1 MSSKQLVERL
11 ITSEAKA
18 DSHLVR
24 TGKLPKNEWRKLSEA
39 ASILSESN
47 VYIDDSADLNIMEL
61 RAKARQLKADKDIDI
76 LFIDYIQL
84 LHAPQKSESRQQE
97 ISYISRSLKALAKK
111 IRYSNCGTF
120 SAV

>member
-1 MSSKQLVERL
+1 MGKTALALNFGRNIAVDHKLKVGFFSLEMSSKQLVERL

-61 RAKARQLKADKDIDI
+61 RAKAR
-76 LFIDYIQL
+76 
-84 LHAPQKSESRQQE
+84 PV
-97 ISYISRSLKALAKK
+97 SYTHLTLPTI
-111 IRYSNCGTF
+111 YS
-120 SAV
+120 V